1 MALLLQKRPALT
13 PDQVKALLRNTTKD
27 LAKADP
33 LGRGQGLLD
42 LHKAAG
48 AATPPP
54 PPRPSPSRP
63 RPAWQPERARGSAHL
78 LDGDIALEGEQDIF
92 GNPWDGRMWS
102 GRMWSSELD
111 NERLGPVSRRR
122 GRPRPGGRRRG
133 WACGPA

>member
-1 MALLLQKRPALT
+1 VARLLQKRPA
-13 PDQVKALLRNTTKD
+13 PEQVKALLRNTTKD

-33 LGRGQGLLD
+33 LGRGEGLLD
-42 LHKAAG
+42 VKKAAG
-48 AATPPP
+48 AATPGTAASAQPF
-54 PPRPSPSRP
+54 
-63 RPAWQPERARGSAHL
+63 RPATGLGTLERARGSAHL

-122 GRPRPGGRRRG
+122 GRPRPAGRRRG